1 VAGTELSGR
10 SGYGR
15 NTNGERAIGKVSF
28 WQASEVDVLKISMTE
43 TTTDRRWILEG
54 RLVGPWVGE
63 LRATWKRAHR
73 SQDRRACIIDLND
86 VTFIDKSGERL
97 LRAMSKKGAQLLAR
111 GLYVKHMLEQ
121 MKTGGKRGLITLIV
135 CLFAGL
141 QTNVIVPVT
150 PGQVPSARMEMKVK
164 EDSGLRFN
172 LANSRSRSTGST
184 FDSKEVAAA
193 PCR

>member
-1 VAGTELSGR
+1 
-10 SGYGR
+10 
-15 NTNGERAIGKVSF
+15 
-28 WQASEVDVLKISMTE
+28 VLKISIAE
-43 TTTDRRWILEG
+43 TATDRRWILQG

-63 LRATWKRAHR
+63 LRATWKRTNR

-111 GLYVKHMLEQ
+111 GLYVKHVLEQ
-121 MKTGGKRGLITLIV
+121 LKTGCKRDLITLIV

-141 QTNVIVPVT
+141 QANVIVPVT
-150 PGQVPSARMEMKVK
+150 HGQVPSARMAMKVK
-164 EDSGLRFN
+164 EDSGLRFD

-184 FDSKEVAAA
+184 LNSGEVGAA